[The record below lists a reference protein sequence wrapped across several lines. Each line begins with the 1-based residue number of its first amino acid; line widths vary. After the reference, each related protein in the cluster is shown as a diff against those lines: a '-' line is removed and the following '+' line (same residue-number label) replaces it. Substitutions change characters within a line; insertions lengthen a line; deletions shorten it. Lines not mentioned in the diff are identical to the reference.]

1 MDWIKDLTRE
11 RLSSLGDGTHTFAI
25 VGPDGGRQSVRL
37 YVSGNR
43 RKIRCMQWDLWPC
56 EWNVGTT
63 SEALDFVKSNETYW
77 EDNRSSIP
85 HGRLVIIPH
94 VGGTVLTL
102 YALQKDVGEWLWR
115 AKELLSN
122 PQDLVSIVGLL

>member
-11 RLSSLGDGTHTFAI
+11 RLSSLEDGTYTFAI

-37 YVSGNR
+37 YMSGNR
-43 RKIRCMQWDLWPC
+43 RNIRRMQWDLWPC

-63 SEALDFVKSNETYW
+63 SDALKFVKSNETYW
-77 EDNRSSIP
+77 EHNQSSIP
-85 HGRLVIIPH
+85 HGRSAMIPH

-102 YALQKDVGEWLWR
+102 SALQKDVREWLWR
-115 AKELLSN
+115 AKDLLSN
-122 PQDLVSIVGLL
+122 PQNLVSIVGLL